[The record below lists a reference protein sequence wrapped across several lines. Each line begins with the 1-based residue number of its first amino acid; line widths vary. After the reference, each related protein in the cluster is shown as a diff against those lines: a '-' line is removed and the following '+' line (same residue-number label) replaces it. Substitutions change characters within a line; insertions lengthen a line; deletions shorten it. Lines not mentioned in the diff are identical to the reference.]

1 MEKIKLSKQD
11 KDMLISKIK
20 EYFDTELEQEVGGF
34 EAEFLIDFFA
44 REIGPHFY
52 NQGLADAHTLFLE
65 KTEEMGY
72 LMQELEKPTR
82 ERAANNGVEL
92 YDEM

>member
-52 NQGLADAHTLFLE
+52 NQGLTDAHTLFLE
-65 KTEEMGY
+65 KTEEIGY
-72 LMQELEKPTR
+72 LMQELEKPTQ
-82 ERAANNGVEL
+82 
-92 YDEM
+92 